1 LIIIDYYIP
10 LSVLKL
16 NYDMIVQR
24 LKRDISTDM
33 ELAEK
38 YYSILSAINNLHLTE
53 REIQLIAFTAIKGNI
68 TFANVREEFCKTYK
82 STSPTINNIVSKL
95 KKIGVFV
102 KENGKVKVNPIIS
115 IDFKKDITLD
125 IRLVHEEANINVGE
139 GMDNQEN
146 GNQPSDI
153 RENN

>member
-1 LIIIDYYIP
+1 
-10 LSVLKL
+10 
-16 NYDMIVQR
+16 MIVQK
-24 LKRDISTDM
+24 LKRDVSTDM

-95 KKIGVFV
+95 KKIGIFI
-102 KENGKVKVNPIIS
+102 KESGKVKVNPIIS
-115 IDFKKDITLD
+115 IDFKKDLTLD
-125 IRLVHEEANINVGE
+125 IKLVHEEATVNVSE
-139 GMDNQEN
+139 GVDHQED
-146 GNQPSDI
+146 GD
-153 RENN
+153 